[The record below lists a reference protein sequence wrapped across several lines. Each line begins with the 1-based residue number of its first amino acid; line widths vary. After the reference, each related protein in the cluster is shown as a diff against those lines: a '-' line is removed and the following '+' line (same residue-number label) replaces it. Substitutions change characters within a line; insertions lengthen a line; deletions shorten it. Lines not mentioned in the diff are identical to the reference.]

1 VVNSFNVTITRNL
14 AAFPDF
20 TGVGG
25 GVFMGDGGTFNFQ
38 NTILADNF
46 IFVPGLPF
54 TSPSD
59 CVGTITS
66 NGNNL
71 MESLSGCTVNGSGL
85 TVAPSQL
92 GPLQNNGGST
102 QTHAPLPG
110 SPAIDAGNSFG
121 CRDQFGELLLRDQR
135 GLRRTVDGNRDGT
148 ARCDI
153 GAVEFGSGAGV
164 TFYSDVDFDGDGRN
178 DIGVY
183 RDGTWFIRR
192 SSDGGTTATPWGGL
206 QQDIPVPGD
215 YDGDGK
221 TDVAVYR
228 DAGQSATQALWF
240 IKRSFDGGTSVLQW
254 GGLLEDIPVPGDYDG
269 DGKTDVAVYRNGV
282 WLIVRSFDG
291 GVTGVGWG
299 GLPQDVPV
307 PADYDGDGRT
317 DFAIYRDG
325 TWFILLANGGVI
337 GTGWGGLPQDIPVP
351 GDYDGDGKTDLAVY
365 RDGLWFILRSSDG
378 GVTATGWGGLAGDVL
393 VPGDYDGDRKTDV
406 AVYRDGNWHIVRS
419 FDGGVTSIGWGGL
432 AQDIPLSRRND

>member
-1 VVNSFNVTITRNL
+1 
-14 AAFPDF
+14 
-20 TGVGG
+20 
-25 GVFMGDGGTFNFQ
+25 
-38 NTILADNF
+38 
-46 IFVPGLPF
+46 
-54 TSPSD
+54 
-59 CVGTITS
+59 
-66 NGNNL
+66 
-71 MESLSGCTVNGSGL
+71 
-85 TVAPSQL
+85 
-92 GPLQNNGGST
+92 
-102 QTHAPLPG
+102 
-110 SPAIDAGNSFG
+110 
-121 CRDQFGELLLRDQR
+121 
-135 GLRRTVDGNRDGT
+135 VDGNRDGT

-307 PADYDGDGRT
+307 P
-317 DFAIYRDG
+317 
-325 TWFILLANGGVI
+325 
-337 GTGWGGLPQDIPVP
+337 